1 MSIVIEHLN
10 YVYMQGGPYETKAL
24 DDVSLTI
31 HDGEFIGLIGHTGSG
46 KSTLVQH
53 LNGLILPTSGQITV
67 DGMDLAD
74 KNTDKRAIRRRVGL
88 VFQYPEN
95 QLFEE
100 TVAKDIAFG
109 PKNLGLDEAEIDR
122 RVRTAMRRVAL
133 DYDKLSQRSVFELS
147 GGQMR
152 RVAIAGV
159 LAMEPQTLV
168 LDEPC
173 AGLDPKGR
181 EEILGLISDL
191 HRESGATIVM
201 VSHSMDDVA
210 ALAERVIVMNHGKV
224 AMDGAPREVFSRG
237 EELRAIGLDV
247 PQAVELAQKLREKG
261 FDVPEGIYKIEEVR
275 AAVEAIVGKEA
286 AMLNDITLGQYFP
299 GNSPIHRMD
308 PRMKLILTILYI
320 VGVFIVANLPGYA
333 IALAF
338 LYIVVRVSGI
348 KFSYLAKG
356 VKPLRFI
363 IIFTFILNLF
373 FVQGETPIFT
383 LGFFTLTK
391 EALNNAIYF
400 ALRLIFL
407 VMGTSVLTLTTSPVQ
422 LTDGLERIMHP
433 LEKIHFPA
441 HELAMMMTIALRF
454 IPTLLEET
462 DKIQKAQMARG
473 ADFES
478 GNLIARAKAMIPLLV
493 PLFVSSFRRANE
505 LAMAMEARCYRGGDK
520 RTRLRELKYTKLDLY
535 GALAVAAFL
544 VIIVAEGRLLG

>member
-24 DDVSLTI
+24 DDVNLTI
-31 HDGEFIGLIGHTGSG
+31 HDGEFVGLIGHTGSG

-224 AMDGAPREVFSRG
+224 TMDGAPREVFSRG

-275 AAVEAIVGKEA
+275 AAVEAIVGK
-286 AMLNDITLGQYFP
+286 
-299 GNSPIHRMD
+299 
-308 PRMKLILTILYI
+308 
-320 VGVFIVANLPGYA
+320 
-333 IALAF
+333 
-338 LYIVVRVSGI
+338 
-348 KFSYLAKG
+348 
-356 VKPLRFI
+356 
-363 IIFTFILNLF
+363 
-373 FVQGETPIFT
+373 
-383 LGFFTLTK
+383 
-391 EALNNAIYF
+391 
-400 ALRLIFL
+400 
-407 VMGTSVLTLTTSPVQ
+407 
-422 LTDGLERIMHP
+422 
-433 LEKIHFPA
+433 
-441 HELAMMMTIALRF
+441 
-454 IPTLLEET
+454 
-462 DKIQKAQMARG
+462 
-473 ADFES
+473 
-478 GNLIARAKAMIPLLV
+478 
-493 PLFVSSFRRANE
+493 
-505 LAMAMEARCYRGGDK
+505 GG
-520 RTRLRELKYTKLDLY
+520 RH
-535 GALAVAAFL
+535 A
-544 VIIVAEGRLLG
+544 

>member
-24 DDVSLTI
+24 NDVSLTI
-31 HDGEFIGLIGHTGSG
+31 NDGEFIGLIGHTGSG

-53 LNGLILPTSGQITV
+53 LNGLIMPSSGRVLV
-67 DGMDLAD
+67 DGLDLAD
-74 KNTDKRAIRRRVGL
+74 KNTDRRAIRRRVGL

-275 AAVEAIVGKEA
+275 AAVEAIVGK
-286 AMLNDITLGQYFP
+286 
-299 GNSPIHRMD
+299 
-308 PRMKLILTILYI
+308 
-320 VGVFIVANLPGYA
+320 
-333 IALAF
+333 
-338 LYIVVRVSGI
+338 
-348 KFSYLAKG
+348 
-356 VKPLRFI
+356 
-363 IIFTFILNLF
+363 
-373 FVQGETPIFT
+373 
-383 LGFFTLTK
+383 
-391 EALNNAIYF
+391 
-400 ALRLIFL
+400 
-407 VMGTSVLTLTTSPVQ
+407 
-422 LTDGLERIMHP
+422 
-433 LEKIHFPA
+433 
-441 HELAMMMTIALRF
+441 
-454 IPTLLEET
+454 
-462 DKIQKAQMARG
+462 
-473 ADFES
+473 
-478 GNLIARAKAMIPLLV
+478 
-493 PLFVSSFRRANE
+493 
-505 LAMAMEARCYRGGDK
+505 GG
-520 RTRLRELKYTKLDLY
+520 RH
-535 GALAVAAFL
+535 A
-544 VIIVAEGRLLG
+544 

>member
-31 HDGEFIGLIGHTGSG
+31 HDGEFVGLIGHTGSG

-210 ALAERVIVMNHGKV
+210 AMAERVIVMNHGKV

-275 AAVEAIVGKEA
+275 AAVEAIVGK
-286 AMLNDITLGQYFP
+286 
-299 GNSPIHRMD
+299 
-308 PRMKLILTILYI
+308 
-320 VGVFIVANLPGYA
+320 
-333 IALAF
+333 
-338 LYIVVRVSGI
+338 
-348 KFSYLAKG
+348 
-356 VKPLRFI
+356 
-363 IIFTFILNLF
+363 
-373 FVQGETPIFT
+373 
-383 LGFFTLTK
+383 
-391 EALNNAIYF
+391 
-400 ALRLIFL
+400 
-407 VMGTSVLTLTTSPVQ
+407 
-422 LTDGLERIMHP
+422 
-433 LEKIHFPA
+433 
-441 HELAMMMTIALRF
+441 
-454 IPTLLEET
+454 
-462 DKIQKAQMARG
+462 
-473 ADFES
+473 
-478 GNLIARAKAMIPLLV
+478 
-493 PLFVSSFRRANE
+493 
-505 LAMAMEARCYRGGDK
+505 GG
-520 RTRLRELKYTKLDLY
+520 RH
-535 GALAVAAFL
+535 A
-544 VIIVAEGRLLG
+544 

>member
-10 YVYMQGGPYETKAL
+10 YVYMQGGPYETRAL

-53 LNGLILPTSGQITV
+53 LNGLILPTSGKITV
-67 DGMDLAD
+67 DGMDLAE
-74 KNTDKRAIRRRVGL
+74 KGTDRRAIRRRVGL

-109 PKNLGLDEAEIDR
+109 PKNLGLGEEEIDR

-133 DYDKLSQRSVFELS
+133 DYDKLAQRSVFELS

-173 AGLDPKGR
+173 AGLDPRGR

-210 ALAERVIVMNHGKV
+210 ALAERVIVMNHGRV
-224 AMDGAPREVFSRG
+224 AMDGVPREIFSRG

-275 AAVEAIVGKEA
+275 AAVEAIVGK
-286 AMLNDITLGQYFP
+286 
-299 GNSPIHRMD
+299 
-308 PRMKLILTILYI
+308 
-320 VGVFIVANLPGYA
+320 
-333 IALAF
+333 
-338 LYIVVRVSGI
+338 
-348 KFSYLAKG
+348 
-356 VKPLRFI
+356 
-363 IIFTFILNLF
+363 
-373 FVQGETPIFT
+373 
-383 LGFFTLTK
+383 
-391 EALNNAIYF
+391 
-400 ALRLIFL
+400 
-407 VMGTSVLTLTTSPVQ
+407 
-422 LTDGLERIMHP
+422 
-433 LEKIHFPA
+433 
-441 HELAMMMTIALRF
+441 
-454 IPTLLEET
+454 
-462 DKIQKAQMARG
+462 
-473 ADFES
+473 
-478 GNLIARAKAMIPLLV
+478 
-493 PLFVSSFRRANE
+493 
-505 LAMAMEARCYRGGDK
+505 GG
-520 RTRLRELKYTKLDLY
+520 RH
-535 GALAVAAFL
+535 A
-544 VIIVAEGRLLG
+544 

>member
-31 HDGEFIGLIGHTGSG
+31 HDGEFVGLIGHTGSG

-247 PQAVELAQKLREKG
+247 PQAVELAQKLHEKG

-275 AAVEAIVGKEA
+275 AAVEAIVGK
-286 AMLNDITLGQYFP
+286 
-299 GNSPIHRMD
+299 
-308 PRMKLILTILYI
+308 
-320 VGVFIVANLPGYA
+320 
-333 IALAF
+333 
-338 LYIVVRVSGI
+338 
-348 KFSYLAKG
+348 
-356 VKPLRFI
+356 
-363 IIFTFILNLF
+363 
-373 FVQGETPIFT
+373 
-383 LGFFTLTK
+383 
-391 EALNNAIYF
+391 
-400 ALRLIFL
+400 
-407 VMGTSVLTLTTSPVQ
+407 
-422 LTDGLERIMHP
+422 
-433 LEKIHFPA
+433 
-441 HELAMMMTIALRF
+441 
-454 IPTLLEET
+454 
-462 DKIQKAQMARG
+462 
-473 ADFES
+473 
-478 GNLIARAKAMIPLLV
+478 
-493 PLFVSSFRRANE
+493 
-505 LAMAMEARCYRGGDK
+505 GG
-520 RTRLRELKYTKLDLY
+520 RH
-535 GALAVAAFL
+535 A
-544 VIIVAEGRLLG
+544 

>member
-24 DDVSLTI
+24 NDVSLTI
-31 HDGEFIGLIGHTGSG
+31 NDGEFIGLIGHTGSG

-53 LNGLILPTSGQITV
+53 LNGLIMPSSGRVLV
-67 DGMDLAD
+67 DGLDLAD
-74 KNTDKRAIRRRVGL
+74 KNTDRRAIRRRVGL

-133 DYDKLSQRSVFELS
+133 DYDQIAERSVFELS

-173 AGLDPKGR
+173 AGLDPRGR

-210 ALAERVIVMNHGKV
+210 ALAERVIVMNHGSV
-224 AMDGAPREVFSRG
+224 VMDGTPREVFAKG

-261 FDVPEGIYKIEEVR
+261 FDIPEGIYRMDEIR
-275 AAVEAIVGKEA
+275 TAVEAVIGK
-286 AMLNDITLGQYFP
+286 
-299 GNSPIHRMD
+299 
-308 PRMKLILTILYI
+308 
-320 VGVFIVANLPGYA
+320 
-333 IALAF
+333 
-338 LYIVVRVSGI
+338 
-348 KFSYLAKG
+348 
-356 VKPLRFI
+356 
-363 IIFTFILNLF
+363 
-373 FVQGETPIFT
+373 
-383 LGFFTLTK
+383 
-391 EALNNAIYF
+391 
-400 ALRLIFL
+400 
-407 VMGTSVLTLTTSPVQ
+407 
-422 LTDGLERIMHP
+422 
-433 LEKIHFPA
+433 
-441 HELAMMMTIALRF
+441 
-454 IPTLLEET
+454 
-462 DKIQKAQMARG
+462 
-473 ADFES
+473 
-478 GNLIARAKAMIPLLV
+478 
-493 PLFVSSFRRANE
+493 
-505 LAMAMEARCYRGGDK
+505 GG
-520 RTRLRELKYTKLDLY
+520 RH
-535 GALAVAAFL
+535 A
-544 VIIVAEGRLLG
+544 

>member
-31 HDGEFIGLIGHTGSG
+31 HDGEFVGLIGHTGSG

-133 DYDKLSQRSVFELS
+133 DYDKLAERSVFELS

-173 AGLDPKGR
+173 AGLDPRGR

-191 HRESGATIVM
+191 HRESGTTIVM

-210 ALAERVIVMNHGKV
+210 ALAERVIVMNHGSV
-224 AMDGAPREVFSRG
+224 VMDGTPREVFAKG

-261 FDVPEGIYKIEEVR
+261 FDIPEGIYRMDEIR
-275 AAVEAIVGKEA
+275 AAVEAAIGK
-286 AMLNDITLGQYFP
+286 
-299 GNSPIHRMD
+299 
-308 PRMKLILTILYI
+308 
-320 VGVFIVANLPGYA
+320 
-333 IALAF
+333 
-338 LYIVVRVSGI
+338 
-348 KFSYLAKG
+348 
-356 VKPLRFI
+356 
-363 IIFTFILNLF
+363 
-373 FVQGETPIFT
+373 
-383 LGFFTLTK
+383 
-391 EALNNAIYF
+391 
-400 ALRLIFL
+400 
-407 VMGTSVLTLTTSPVQ
+407 
-422 LTDGLERIMHP
+422 
-433 LEKIHFPA
+433 
-441 HELAMMMTIALRF
+441 
-454 IPTLLEET
+454 
-462 DKIQKAQMARG
+462 
-473 ADFES
+473 
-478 GNLIARAKAMIPLLV
+478 
-493 PLFVSSFRRANE
+493 
-505 LAMAMEARCYRGGDK
+505 GG
-520 RTRLRELKYTKLDLY
+520 RH
-535 GALAVAAFL
+535 A
-544 VIIVAEGRLLG
+544 